1 MRRDASLWGRDGS
14 TSDEVFTVQSA
25 GFSQHAVLVR
35 LGLIH
40 SFVAALEGI
49 GSWMKVNA
57 PEIEIVMR
65 ATSWSQAAKQAA
77 SRPNVLLVDV
87 QNLAGPL
94 LAVRIAAARSR
105 GAAVVVWGDR
115 ADDVNAHELLDAG
128 AATVLGRRNSL
139 EDAREAIFKAA
150 ELAPSP
156 QQLLATEPLP
166 TGADGEVLHGVAE
179 LPGHEAWS
187 AVAAANSA
195 ALSSA
200 RLTEADIEAVRLYAN
215 GHSPIDI
222 ALRMNIRF
230 DRVKDHLARVR
241 EHYETQGRRA
251 SNRLDLVQRASED
264 GLLEA

>member
-1 MRRDASLWGRDGS
+1 M
-14 TSDEVFTVQSA
+14 QSA
-25 GFSQHAVLVR
+25 GFSQPTVLVR

-57 PEIEIVMR
+57 PDIEIVMR

-115 ADDVNAHELLDAG
+115 SDDVNAHELLDAG
-128 AATVLGRRNSL
+128 ATTVLGRRHSL
-139 EDAREAIFKAA
+139 EDARDAIFTAA

-156 QQLLATEPLP
+156 QQKLDAVPLVG
-166 TGADGEVLHGVAE
+166 GADGARGADDDIVRGIAE
-179 LPGHEAWS
+179 MTGQEAWS

>member
-1 MRRDASLWGRDGS
+1 MHSASS
-14 TSDEVFTVQSA
+14 
-25 GFSQHAVLVR
+25 SQPAVLVR

-49 GSWMKVNA
+49 GSWMKVNT
-57 PEIEIVMR
+57 PDIEIVMR

-87 QNLAGPL
+87 HNLAGPL

-115 ADDVNAHELLDAG
+115 SDDVNAHELLDAG
-128 AATVLGRRNSL
+128 ATTVLGRRHTL
-139 EDAREAIFKAA
+139 EDARDAIFTAA

-156 QQLLATEPLP
+156 QQKLDAALAIS
-166 TGADGEVLHGVAE
+166 GADSDVVRDDVEM
-179 LPGHEAWS
+179 PGRDAWS

-195 ALSSA
+195 ALSNA

-251 SNRLDLVQRASED
+251 SNRLDLVQRVSED